1 MAGKLCS
8 FAELQTVVYEAA
20 QLVNQRPI
28 GRKPLTPDDGTYLCP
43 NDLLL
48 SHCTNNAPQGPFAE
62 YTHANQR
69 LNFFQEIVTRFWKR
83 WTQEVFPNLVVEPKW
98 HTERRNVKV
107 NDVVMV
113 QDANLVRG
121 EWTLGV
127 IDEILI
133 SKDGRVRNVVVRY
146 KNGTTNMKVRRAV
159 QRLIVIVPVDGEEKG
174 QEQE

>member
-1 MAGKLCS
+1 MQNTRMQTKDLISFRKLS
-8 FAELQTVVYEAA
+8 PE
-20 QLVNQRPI
+20 
-28 GRKPLTPDDGTYLCP
+28 
-43 NDLLL
+43 
-48 SHCTNNAPQGPFAE
+48 
-62 YTHANQR
+62 
-69 LNFFQEIVTRFWKR
+69 

-159 QRLIVIVPVDGEEKG
+159 QRLIVIVSVDGEEKG
-174 QEQE
+174 QE